1 MGKYI
6 RKKGMDFKSCDAF
19 FVFEPETDECRLVY
33 KSQKGEQIAGF
44 SSEKNSLYLL
54 RNDGVYLHNIETESE
69 DCILENKQYEGLAF
83 EYFDDRL
90 YIFSNPYSVGTVG
103 QLLFTE

>member
-1 MGKYI
+1 
-6 RKKGMDFKSCDAF
+6 MDFKSCDAF
-19 FVFEPETDECRLVY
+19 FVFEPET
-33 KSQKGEQIAGF
+33 GEQIAGF

-69 DCILENKQYEGLAF
+69 ECILENEQYEGLAF
-83 EYFDDRL
+83 EYFGDSL
-90 YIFSNPYSVGTVG
+90 YIFSNPYLVGTVG